1 MKTKQD
7 RPSITVKQ
15 FNYLIELLDD
25 AALGA
30 TPFRCADGECSDRFF
45 TRLHHIM
52 WGYFNVVD
60 AQ

>member
-1 MKTKQD
+1 MNK
-7 RPSITVKQ
+7 PNITVKQ

-25 AALGA
+25 AALGK

-52 WGYFNVVD
+52 WDYFNVVD

>member
-1 MKTKQD
+1 MKKPT
-7 RPSITVKQ
+7 ITVKQ
-15 FNYLIELLDD
+15 FNYLMELLDD
-25 AALGA
+25 DCLGK

-45 TRLHHIM
+45 TRQHHIM